1 MDMRLF
7 RHYLILVS
15 CLLGISSGISGQGSF
30 PFLDP
35 DMDTEKRIDNIIDL
49 MTLDEKIAYVVSSQ
63 VERLGIP
70 SPGSSEGIHQAVV
83 RSFMGSGQ
91 ATPTTSF
98 CQVYGMGS
106 TWDPVLIQRAG
117 QVVGYEGRY
126 LTQSEKYKRP
136 TLVLWGPTSDLCRD
150 PRWGRNDES
159 FSEDAYLTGTMAAS
173 YIRGMQGDDP
183 KYWQA
188 ASLLKHVFAN
198 SNETT
203 RGRSSS
209 DFDDR
214 LMREYYSKPFMMG
227 FTQGGAR
234 SYMAAYNAWNGVPMT
249 VNPVLKAVV
258 GEEWGADWIVSSD
271 AMAVGAVVWG
281 HRYLQTVEEAFATSL
296 KLGMNQYLER
306 NVDSLLRVALDQE
319 LITEKDFDSAIRGKL
334 RTTLKLG
341 LLDPPAAD
349 NPYSGIGADNE
360 PEPWN
365 SEKHKSVALQV
376 ARESVVLLKNSGNA
390 LPLEPDRLKS
400 VAVIGSKASGVLFDL
415 YSGTTPYAVSILD
428 GIRNRVG
435 DAITVNY
442 AADNEYHAAVDAA
455 RASDVA
461 IVVVGNDPMGGAD
474 RSNLGAL
481 FNQDLSTKPCTECGE
496 GREGRDRQSLDLPEE
511 DLVKEVFAVNPRT
524 IVVLL
529 SSFPYAIN
537 WSQERVPAILQITH
551 SAQEQGT
558 AIASVLFGDYNPAGR
573 LVQTWP
579 KGLYQ
584 LPRMMEY
591 DIRKGR
597 TYMYFQGEPLYP
609 FGYGLSYTS
618 FGYSNLKLSRQ
629 AAGSGERVTVQL
641 DLENTGDRD
650 GEEVVQLYAE
660 YPGSEVE
667 RPLKQ
672 LVGFKRVPVQAGE
685 RLTVELELDMD
696 ELSYWD
702 MEQNRYVLEKG
713 SVNLLVGASS
723 EDIRLKTSLIV
734 R

>member
-1 MDMRLF
+1 
-7 RHYLILVS
+7 
-15 CLLGISSGISGQGSF
+15 
-30 PFLDP
+30 
-35 DMDTEKRIDNIIDL
+35 
-49 MTLDEKIAYVVSSQ
+49 
-63 VERLGIP
+63 
-70 SPGSSEGIHQAVV
+70 
-83 RSFMGSGQ
+83 
-91 ATPTTSF
+91 
-98 CQVYGMGS
+98 
-106 TWDPVLIQRAG
+106 
-117 QVVGYEGRY
+117 
-126 LTQSEKYKRP
+126 
-136 TLVLWGPTSDLCRD
+136 
-150 PRWGRNDES
+150 
-159 FSEDAYLTGTMAAS
+159 
-173 YIRGMQGDDP
+173 
-183 KYWQA
+183 
-188 ASLLKHVFAN
+188 
-198 SNETT
+198 
-203 RGRSSS
+203 
-209 DFDDR
+209 
-214 LMREYYSKPFMMG
+214 
-227 FTQGGAR
+227 
-234 SYMAAYNAWNGVPMT
+234 MAAYNAWNGVPMT
-249 VNPVLKAVV
+249 VNPVLKTVV
-258 GEEWGADWIVSSD
+258 GKEWGADWIVSSD

-281 HRYLQTVEEAFATSL
+281 HRYLQTVEEAFAASL

-341 LLDPPAAD
+341 LLDPPSAEN
-349 NPYSGIGADNE
+349 NPYSGIGAGNE

-365 SEKHKSVALQV
+365 GEKHKSVALQV
-376 ARESVVLLKNSGNA
+376 AQESVVLLKNSGNA
-390 LPLEPDRLKS
+390 LPLKTEELKS
-400 VAVIGSKASGVLFDL
+400 VAVIGTKASRVLFDL

-428 GIRNRVG
+428 GIRRRAG

-442 AADNEYHAAVDAA
+442 APDNEYHAAVDAA

-496 GREGRDRQSLDLPEE
+496 GREGRDRQSLDLPGE
-511 DLVKEVFAVNPRT
+511 DLVKEIFAVNPRT
-524 IVVLL
+524 IVVLI

-537 WSQERVPAILQITH
+537 WSQEHVPAILQITH

-609 FGYGLSYTS
+609 FGYGLSYTP
-618 FGYSNLKLSRQ
+618 FEYSNLKLSRQ
-629 AAGSGERVTVQL
+629 AAGSGERVTVSL
-641 DLENTGDRD
+641 DVQNSGGRD
-650 GEEVVQLYAE
+650 GEEVVQLYVE
-660 YPGSEVE
+660 YPGSQVE

-672 LVGFKRVPVQAGE
+672 LKAFKRVPVKAGE
-685 RLTVELELDMD
+685 RKAVELELELD
-696 ELSYWD
+696 ELAYWD

-713 SVNLLVGASS
+713 TVDLLVGASS
-723 EDIRLKTSLIV
+723 DDIRLNTSLTV